1 MPAGSHSRTVGS
13 GAWPRIFAV
22 LTGAWL
28 GLSLL
33 KFGNPVILERL
44 VEPPKAFWEFVFS
57 PWPVAWGYGILAVLM
72 VVAAGVIRF
81 KTAAPRWRVVALLA
95 WFGWQLVAA
104 TQTVDVQ
111 LTKATALHFAACVV
125 CFYLGL
131 FALGRVASL
140 TGFWI
145 GLLLGFAWVLWM
157 GFGQHFGGLAA
168 TQLMIYEQPG
178 WQQFSP
184 EYLQRMASNR
194 IFSTLVYPNALAGAV
209 LLLLPM
215 LLAAL
220 SQMTRRMA
228 NVTRGV
234 LVGLLGYAGLACLYW
249 SGSKSGWLIA
259 LLLGLITLLR
269 LPLQRQIKL
278 AVVAAAL
285 ALGLA
290 GFLVKLSEYFER
302 GATSVSARFDYWR
315 AAWQIAKDHPL
326 FGTGPGTFSIPYKKL
341 KAPGSEMTRL
351 VHNNYLE
358 QASDSGLFGFLTFS
372 AFIFGSITLLY
383 RKSSIDSVHF
393 CVWLGLLGWTL
404 HGVVEFGLYIPA
416 LAWPAFVLLGW
427 LSGAELK
434 STRTN

>member
-1 MPAGSHSRTVGS
+1 
-13 GAWPRIFAV
+13 
-22 LTGAWL
+22 
-28 GLSLL
+28 
-33 KFGNPVILERL
+33 
-44 VEPPKAFWEFVFS
+44 
-57 PWPVAWGYGILAVLM
+57 
-72 VVAAGVIRF
+72 
-81 KTAAPRWRVVALLA
+81 
-95 WFGWQLVAA
+95 
-104 TQTVDVQ
+104 
-111 LTKATALHFAACVV
+111 
-125 CFYLGL
+125 
-131 FALGRVASL
+131 
-140 TGFWI
+140 
-145 GLLLGFAWVLWM
+145 
-157 GFGQHFGGLAA
+157 
-168 TQLMIYEQPG
+168 
-178 WQQFSP
+178 
-184 EYLQRMASNR
+184 
-194 IFSTLVYPNALAGAV
+194 
-209 LLLLPM
+209 
-215 LLAAL
+215 
-220 SQMTRRMA
+220 
-228 NVTRGV
+228 
-234 LVGLLGYAGLACLYW
+234 
-249 SGSKSGWLIA
+249 

-290 GFLVKLSEYFER
+290 GFLVKFSEYFER

-372 AFIFGSITLLY
+372 AFIFGSIALLY
-383 RKSSIDSVHF
+383 RKSNIDSVHF

-404 HGVVEFGLYIPA
+404 QGFVEFGLYIPA